1 MTTIDHKTLESLEFP
16 EVLNEI
22 ALFSI
27 TELGKESVLS
37 ILPFKKLVA
46 IQPELERIKEFSA
59 SLNGENTIPNH
70 GFEAIERE
78 LFLLNIENSTL
89 EISGF
94 RKILSITETTHTLI
108 SFFKKYETFYI
119 HLNAFSKKL
128 PTTLLFQRKLRKF
141 LISMAL

>member
-1 MTTIDHKTLESLEFP
+1 MTTIDHKTLESLEFH

-22 ALFSI
+22 ASFSI

-59 SLNGENTIPNH
+59 SLNGENTVPNH

-108 SFFKKYETFYI
+108 SFFKSGP
-119 HLNAFSKKL
+119 A
-128 PTTLLFQRKLRKF
+128 
-141 LISMAL
+141 